1 MQIFLF
7 FFFQMKYLGKPLNFC
22 VHLSPIISSG
32 QASQNWT
39 PDYVLMLAKKVWK
52 RIPGVK
58 KNKEFLIDFKNKCHI
73 NTLFP
78 FCYQWLIPI
87 PSVNKIISGV
97 CWVVLKWDK
106 KISASK

>member
-7 FFFQMKYLGKPLNFC
+7 FLFQMKYLGKPLNFC

-32 QASQNWT
+32 QASQNWI

-58 KNKEFLIDFKNKCHI
+58 KTKN
-73 NTLFP
+73 
-78 FCYQWLIPI
+78 
-87 PSVNKIISGV
+87 S
-97 CWVVLKWDK
+97 
-106 KISASK
+106 